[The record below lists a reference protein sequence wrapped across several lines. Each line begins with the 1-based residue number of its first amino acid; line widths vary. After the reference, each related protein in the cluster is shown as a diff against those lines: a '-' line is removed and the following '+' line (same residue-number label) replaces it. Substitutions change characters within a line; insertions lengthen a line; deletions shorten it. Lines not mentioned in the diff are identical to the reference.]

1 MRIVRRVTKG
11 SARAVALVGL
21 VLAPSCGPRPRE
33 SAWPGAVC
41 RVRLPNA
48 PARPA
53 VDVPDAPTPRSRI
66 VVDAT
71 VDIAKALARAESALP
86 RVVADASDIDTGD
99 GSRLSLKVER
109 GDFSLDLDDST
120 PRTRVGVRVP
130 LRGTAALCR
139 PLGPMGCV
147 ELARCRPEATA
158 SAHLVPLLDAEYRFP
173 SPSVSIDITK
183 RCTLTAFAIDVTP
196 RLQAEANA
204 QAEILRARI
213 DAALP
218 EVREP
223 IQPLWELL
231 GTTIT
236 LGRDTCARLVP
247 TDVVQ
252 TGARVRGGLLRGG
265 VGVEGQLSLESP
277 CRGPSP
283 KRPLPPPVFRQ
294 IDKHTDD
301 RGIDLRVPV
310 VVPWDEVS
318 RATARSLD
326 TVEVVY
332 GASLVHVID
341 ARVSPGENGSIQI
354 VATLAG
360 DTCGEIVL
368 TGKPVW
374 STARNAIGVGSL
386 RATSATDATALA
398 RAIEAALR
406 VPLPVDITSLG
417 STVRKTLDALV
428 PKPTSK
434 DEPTVVDHIGEAGV
448 ELVVPAKA
456 GLAAV
461 VVARGE
467 VEVQI
472 SP

>member
-1 MRIVRRVTKG
+1 M
-11 SARAVALVGL
+11 
-21 VLAPSCGPRPRE
+21 
-33 SAWPGAVC
+33 
-41 RVRLPNA
+41 RLPPVPAQPPPADLAQA
-48 PARPA
+48 PAPL
-53 VDVPDAPTPRSRI
+53 SRI

-71 VDIAKALARAESALP
+71 VDVKRALVRAEAALP
-86 RVVADASDIDTGD
+86 RLVADASDIDTGD
-99 GSRLSLKVER
+99 GLRLSLKVER
-109 GDFSLDLDDST
+109 GDFSLDVGDDA
-120 PRTRVGVRVP
+120 RDRRVGVRVP
-130 LRGTAALCR
+130 LRGSAAICR

-147 ELARCRPEATA
+147 ELARCNPEATA
-158 SAHLVPLLDAEYRFP
+158 SAHLVPLLDAEYRFA
-173 SPSVSIDITK
+173 SPSVSIAITK
-183 RCTLTAFAIDVTP
+183 RCTLTAFGIDVTP

-223 IQPLWELL
+223 LLPIWELF

-236 LGRDTCARLVP
+236 LGRDTCARFVP

-252 TGARVRGGLLRGG
+252 TGARVRDGVLRGG
-265 VGVEGQLSLESP
+265 VGVEGRLSLESP

-294 IDKHTDD
+294 IDKNADD

-318 RATARSLD
+318 RATARSLG
-326 TVEVVY
+326 TVEVAY
-332 GASLVHVID
+332 GASLVRVID
-341 ARVSPGENGSIQI
+341 ARVGPGENGTMQV

-368 TGKPVW
+368 TGKPIW

-386 RATSATDATALA
+386 RATSATDASALE
-398 RAIEAALR
+398 RAIEGALR

-434 DEPTVVDHIGEAGV
+434 DEPTVVEHVGEAGV
-448 ELVVPAKA
+448 EIVVPAKA